1 MKFTVHVLADRCK
14 ECGICVSVCPKGVLS
29 MSDNMNRY
37 GYRCPI
43 VVKPS
48 ECIGCKNCE
57 YHCPDFAIFVQK
69 VD

>member
-1 MKFTVHVLADRCK
+1 
-14 ECGICVSVCPKGVLS
+14 
-29 MSDNMNRY
+29 
-37 GYRCPI
+37 
-43 VVKPS
+43 VKPS